1 MHQGNKL
8 HCSIFSSLSLFLFPW
23 AGQLLISSKWPN
35 GDVQRFKI
43 FLTPTLVPAS
53 ATEWTVEEGPF
64 PSSTGTVKN
73 TKRSHPNFI
82 SLTTLA
88 DSYARDVCR
97 ASEGHFLPK

>member
-23 AGQLLISSKWPN
+23 AGQLLIPSKWPD

-73 TKRSHPNFI
+73 TKKVTSQLYFTYNLSRQ
-82 SLTTLA
+82 LCQGC
-88 DSYARDVCR
+88 V
-97 ASEGHFLPK
+97 